1 MQRIEIKSEKDNG
14 SIITEVYIDGK
25 KIEGVRSC
33 EFKQSA
39 GSVPVLQLDINAL
52 NVSIDSPAVIMDKNL
67 MKEMRI
73 EFGES

>member
-1 MQRIEIKSEKDNG
+1 MQKIEIKSVKDNG
-14 SIITEVYIDGK
+14 SVITEVYIDGK

-33 EFKQSA
+33 KFEQSA
-39 GSVPVLQLDINAL
+39 GGVPVLRLDINAL